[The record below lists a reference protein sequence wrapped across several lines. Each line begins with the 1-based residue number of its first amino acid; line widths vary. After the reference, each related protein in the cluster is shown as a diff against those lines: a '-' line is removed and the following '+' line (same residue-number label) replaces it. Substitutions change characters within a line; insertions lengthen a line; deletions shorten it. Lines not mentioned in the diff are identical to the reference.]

1 MGNVVYEWNS
11 ICDSSAKKVAEEP
24 MAEFAKDL
32 LAHETGFAGEYEE
45 GDDWSDE
52 VPDVDDYEE
61 AELEEKLRELTEIPM
76 CLYKQCREE
85 EGMTK
90 EEAIEET
97 YNRFYESFGN

>member
-1 MGNVVYEWNS
+1 
-11 ICDSSAKKVAEEP
+11 

-52 VPDVDDYEE
+52 VPDEDDYEE